1 MGGSEDDTPQLTRPR
16 KAIES
21 PSALACISNF
31 FHHCQVS
38 NISSPNHVWQWQR
51 GGYWCLPYYQCWAQ
65 WAKKSQLWALMMQ
78 QSNSR
83 RETMT
88 LTTTKESSREGMTMT
103 MQMMTMIQ
111 QSTLE
116 RAVDDAD
123 DSNAIIKQRGKT
135 TTMMIMIMTMQQSSR
150 ERW

>member
-1 MGGSEDDTPQLTRPR
+1 
-16 KAIES
+16 
-21 PSALACISNF
+21 
-31 FHHCQVS
+31 
-38 NISSPNHVWQWQR
+38 
-51 GGYWCLPYYQCWAQ
+51 
-65 WAKKSQLWALMMQ
+65 
-78 QSNSR
+78 
-83 RETMT
+83 MT

-135 TTMMIMIMTMQQSSR
+135 TTMMIMMMTMQQSSR
-150 ERW
+150 ER